1 MSDNEPGTALDQAVH
16 ERLQAEFNVTGKP
29 SLGYFQETLS
39 DAGPRTDT
47 LGYFLHTASG
57 NTYVMFQ
64 ALRPWTLRQGE
75 PVPPEVAS
83 GTPVTGIRHAWR
95 NYRST
100 YAEIYGADILNTA
113 HSDELRRWNRF
124 FLAAKQARDG
134 LGNPVLNHAGTPQ
147 QRFGWQADD
156 WLGYRVWRSPDLIA
170 WTPVETGEPLD
181 GDIALPAE
189 AGDQRCF
196 YRLQILEPAE

>member
-1 MSDNEPGTALDQAVH
+1 VH
-16 ERLQAEFNVTGKP
+16 ERLQTEFNVTGKP

-47 LGYFLHTASG
+47 LGAFLHAASG

-113 HSDELRRWNRF
+113 HSDALRKWNRF
-124 FLAAKQARDG
+124 FLAVKQARDG
-134 LGNPVLNHAGTPQ
+134 RGIPVLDDPGTPQ
-147 QRFGWQADD
+147 QRLRWQADD
-156 WLGYRVWRSPDLIA
+156 LLGYRAWQSSDLIT
-170 WTPVETGEPLD
+170 WGPVETNEPLA
-181 GDIALPAE
+181 GDIALPA
-189 AGDQRCF
+189 AADAQHRF
-196 YRLQILEPAE
+196 YRLEILEPTE